1 MLSKLI
7 TLSLLSTSISGF
19 YVPGVAPTDY
29 QDQGNVEIKAVKMTS
44 SKTQLPYLRG
54 VLIGKHCVIP
64 YVMHTI
70 VSWEVNHNPLSP

>member
-54 VLIGKHCVIP
+54 F
-64 YVMHTI
+64 
-70 VSWEVNHNPLSP
+70 